1 MKKRILWISWI
12 LMYGICAGLSHI
24 TDPQGNQVWA
34 LPVLAA
40 LFFVP
45 GVLLL
50 IGALRCDDKKTLKLL
65 RWISGLSIG
74 LTVVLFVA
82 NVLSAFGGEVLGV
95 VLHELLLFASVPM
108 FCMGTWY
115 VGLFIWCCIF
125 FASLQKRVK

>member
-1 MKKRILWISWI
+1 MKNRVLWIWWI

-34 LPVLAA
+34 LPVLAV

-50 IGALRCDDKKTLKLL
+50 IEALRGDDKKTLKLL
-65 RWISGLSIG
+65 RWISGLSVG
-74 LTVVLFVA
+74 LTVALFVA
-82 NVLSAFGGEVLGV
+82 NVLSALGGEGLGV

-115 VGLFIWCCIF
+115 VGLFFWCCIF
-125 FASLQKRVK
+125 FTTLQKPVK